1 MWYNI
6 PLMRVFV
13 GLSVFAALVLSGAA
27 VWMGALNQDEGWYLY
42 AANLVADGQSPYRD
56 FFFTQ
61 GPVLPEIYSFFTGL
75 WKSGGL
81 LAARVFNLV
90 LGLAGVLLFCA
101 MASRLEE
108 RPDRKGWTS
117 LVVFFL
123 LATNLYHL
131 YYLAIPKSYA
141 LASLFV
147 ALGFYFL
154 SFVLVPSVRLRTP
167 SLFALLSGLSL
178 ALATGVR
185 ISLLLLV
192 VFVFV
197 FLFGGAFRFSFPRKA
212 PLFFLLGAFVGLALA
227 YGPFL
232 FDDASR
238 AGLLAAQRYHAAR
251 EGFDVVWIVGS
262 LSRLVRWY
270 LPLFLV
276 LGLGLFLCAPSLPK
290 SRPTPVKVPGV
301 SNAPSTKHWTP
312 STKHWA
318 LSTFF
323 PLAAAFLVIAAQTL
337 APFPYE
343 DYHVPV
349 MGLLAVGAS
358 LLFAQSFASVRGAML
373 LVLGLSFATSFG
385 SPLLEKWTTNGQDRF
400 WTLKKEKTELAQ
412 LRDVARKIRAL
423 DPDGTTLLT
432 QDLYLAIETNR
443 KVPKGLEMG
452 PFSMLSTAQWE
463 TLLRDAPATC
473 RVAALS
479 GYSFAIEPPRCA
491 ERDVATQLKF
501 WNILKE
507 SYAPAF
513 CEEAFGQNATPLL
526 VLTRP

>member
-1 MWYNI
+1 
-6 PLMRVFV
+6 MRVFV
-13 GLSVFAALVLSGAA
+13 GLSVFAALVLSCAA

-42 AANLVADGQSPYRD
+42 AANLVAEGQSPYRD
-56 FFFTQ
+56 FAYTQ
-61 GPVLPEIYSFFTGL
+61 GPVLPEIYSFFSGL
-75 WKSGGL
+75 WKTGGL
-81 LAARVFNLV
+81 LAARVFNLS

-101 MASRLEE
+101 TASRLES
-108 RPDRKGWTS
+108 RPERKGWTA

-131 YYLAIPKSYA
+131 YYLAIPKTYA

-154 SFVLVPSVRLRTP
+154 SFVLAPSARWRAPGLV
-167 SLFALLSGLSL
+167 ALVSGLSL
-178 ALATGVR
+178 ALAAGVR
-185 ISLLLLV
+185 VSLVLLV
-192 VFVFV
+192 AFVFMS
-197 FLFGGAFRFSFPRKA
+197 LFWGAFRFSFPRKA
-212 PLFFLLGAFVGLALA
+212 PLFFFLGASVGLALA

-232 FDDASR
+232 LDGASR

-270 LPLFLV
+270 APLFLV
-276 LGLGLFLCAPSLPK
+276 LGLGLFLCGR
-290 SRPTPVKVPGV
+290 SRPLSRP
-301 SNAPSTKHWTP
+301 A
-312 STKHWA
+312 A
-318 LSTFF
+318 LVV
-323 PLAAAFLVIAAQTL
+323 AAAFLVVACQTL

-349 MGLLAVGAS
+349 MGLLAVGAA
-358 LLFAQSFASVRGAML
+358 LLFARAFFPVRGAML

-412 LRDVARKIRAL
+412 LRDVARKINAL
-423 DPDGTTLLT
+423 DPDGATLLT

-443 KVPKGLEMG
+443 KVPHGLEMG
-452 PFSMLSTAQWE
+452 PFSTLSTAQWE
-463 TLLRDAPATC
+463 TLLREAPATC
-473 RVAALS
+473 KVAALS

-491 ERDVATQLKF
+491 ERDVATQLRF

-513 CEEAFGQNATPLL
+513 REEAFGQNATPLL
-526 VLTRP
+526 VLTRK